1 MWFHLNCVGFFP
13 LKMTKP
19 SRMIESKDLEC
30 SFSSN
35 CRLMNIPRKMTCF
48 VCWKRMDSLNEVAFF
63 MIKCYFPLCYR
74 ILLACVPAF
83 LWFCCTPHNMLRRW
97 RWFQVSWAHTKERE
111 SQKNSYFNENH
122 KRKKNTHTANYAECS
137 PYHQQKRWYSMET
150 TKRTQGH
157 THNGRARCVSRYL
170 RINGDCVPGYISF
183 LSSADFFA
191 VRKSRTSKKKHSTQQ
206 KQKLWTKFSDVR
218 AVLCAYIELRYFVLG
233 PYCFRFCQMILRR
246 ILRWIF
252 VQHHTAANQNEWE
265 HKNERWLWAA
275 HMQSEY
281 FRKDRTSGNLFT
293 ERLRPV
299 FLPLHNDRK

>member
-1 MWFHLNCVGFFP
+1 MLCYFQLLDIFSNVLHDNVVNCNEFLQHISCDFTWIMLCAVGFFP

-122 KRKKNTHTANYAECS
+122 KRKK
-137 PYHQQKRWYSMET
+137 K
-150 TKRTQGH
+150 H
-157 THNGRARCVSRYL
+157 THSKLRGMLTIPSAKEMIFNGNNEKNSRSHTQWTCPVCVS
-170 RINGDCVPGYISF
+170 I
-183 LSSADFFA
+183 FA
-191 VRKSRTSKKKHSTQQ
+191 H
-206 KQKLWTKFSDVR
+206 
-218 AVLCAYIELRYFVLG
+218 
-233 PYCFRFCQMILRR
+233 
-246 ILRWIF
+246 
-252 VQHHTAANQNEWE
+252 
-265 HKNERWLWAA
+265 
-275 HMQSEY
+275 
-281 FRKDRTSGNLFT
+281 
-293 ERLRPV
+293 
-299 FLPLHNDRK
+299 